1 MSEPIRVLHFAD
13 LHVGM
18 ENYGKLDPQTGIS
31 SRIRDF
37 LDRLDEVVAYAISH
51 DADLVIFAGDAFKTR
66 DPDPTQQ
73 REFAR
78 RIKHLADQIPVFML
92 VGNHDI
98 PGMAARATS
107 IDIFRTLEV
116 PNIVVGRKI
125 DAQVIET
132 KRGPVFL
139 GWVPFPVRNRLIAQE
154 EHRGASVEELD
165 RAVETL
171 VSGEL
176 AELAR
181 QAAEHDM
188 PRVLVG
194 HFSVSGATYGSERS
208 VMLGRDLVVQKS
220 ALADPAWDY
229 VALGHIHKHQNLTA
243 NETPFPRPLPPS
255 AKSLTG
261 EGESPSPV
269 AGGFATGEGRG
280 GGLPPVVY
288 SGSLE
293 RIDFG
298 EEVEDKGFCWLNLAR
313 GQTTWE
319 FVRVHARPFR
329 TIKVDAREEDDP
341 TAAVIAKIG
350 ERDIEGAV
358 VRVLIRLRE
367 GQEAALRRRE
377 IERALER
384 AESIAAI
391 STEVERETRV
401 AGVGSTPEAL
411 TPLQWTERYFVSK
424 NKPPERVQHLLKAA
438 QALFEDESAS

>member
-1 MSEPIRVLHFAD
+1 MPEPIRVLHFAD

-78 RIKHLADQIPVFML
+78 RIKQLADKIPVFML

-107 IDIFRTLEV
+107 IDIFRTLDV
-116 PNIVVGRKI
+116 PNIIVGRGI
-125 DAQVIET
+125 SSQVIET

-139 GWVPFPVRNRLIAQE
+139 GWVPFPVRNRLIAQD

-176 AELAR
+176 ADLAR
-181 QAAEHDM
+181 QAAAHDM

-243 NETPFPRPLPPS
+243 
-255 AKSLTG
+255 G
-261 EGESPSPV
+261 EQGSGGAGEKH
-269 AGGFATGEGRG
+269 T
-280 GGLPPVVY
+280 PPVVY

-313 GQTTWE
+313 GATTWE
-319 FVRVHARPFR
+319 FVRVHARHFR
-329 TIKVDAREEDDP
+329 TIKVDAREDDDP
-341 TAAVIAKIG
+341 TAAVVNKI
-350 ERDIEGAV
+350 ESRDIEGAV

-377 IERALER
+377 IERALAG
-384 AESIAAI
+384 AESVAAI
-391 STEVERETRV
+391 STEVERETRIV
-401 AGVGSTPEAL
+401 GVGSTPEAL
-411 TPLQWTERYFVSK
+411 TPLEWIERYFISK
-424 NKPPERVQHLLKAA
+424 GKSPERIQRLLHAA
-438 QALFEDESAS
+438 QSVFGEEEAS

>member
-1 MSEPIRVLHFAD
+1 MPEPIRVLHFAD

-18 ENYGKLDPQTGIS
+18 ENYGKLDPQTGVS

-37 LDRLDEVVAYAISH
+37 LDRLDEVVQYAFDH

-78 RIKHLADQIPVFML
+78 RIKKLADKIPVFML

-116 PNIVVGRKI
+116 PNVIVGRKI
-125 DAQVIET
+125 DSQVIET

-139 GWVPFPVRNRLIAQE
+139 GWIPFPVRNRLIVQE

-165 RAVETL
+165 RAVEQL

-176 AELAR
+176 ADLAR
-181 QAAEHDM
+181 QAADHDV

-220 ALADPAWDY
+220 ALADPAWDFC
-229 VALGHIHKHQNLTA
+229 ALGHIHKHQNLTTNDSGA
-243 NETPFPRPLPPS
+243 
-255 AKSLTG
+255 
-261 EGESPSPV
+261 
-269 AGGFATGEGRG
+269 
-280 GGLPPVVY
+280 PPVVY

-313 GQTTWE
+313 GATTWE

-358 VRVLIRLRE
+358 VRVVIRLRE

-377 IERALER
+377 IERALEE

-391 STEVERETRV
+391 STEVERETRIV
-401 AGVGSTPEAL
+401 GVGSTPEAL
-411 TPLQWTERYFVSK
+411 TPLEWTERYFVSK
-424 NKPPERVQHLLKAA
+424 NKPPERIQQLLKAA
-438 QALFEDESAS
+438 EGLFNQEP

>member
-1 MSEPIRVLHFAD
+1 MPEPIHILHFAD

-18 ENYGKLDPQTGIS
+18 ENYGRLDPQTGIS

-37 LDRLDEVVAYAISH
+37 LDRLDEVAQYALDH

-78 RIKHLADQIPVFML
+78 RIKGLADKIPVFML

-125 DAQVIET
+125 DSQVIET

-176 AELAR
+176 AELAK
-181 QAAEHDM
+181 QAAAHDM
-188 PRVLVG
+188 PRVLIG

-208 VMLGRDLVVQKS
+208 VMLGRDLVIQKS
-220 ALADPAWDY
+220 TLADPVWDY

-243 NETPFPRPLPPS
+243 NDSPLP
-255 AKSLTG
+255 TG
-261 EGESPSPV
+261 RPWPPERSG
-269 AGGFATGEGRG
+269 AGGVGGEDRT
-280 GGLPPVVY
+280 PPVVY

-298 EEVEDKGFCWLNLAR
+298 EEVEDKGFCWLSLAR
-313 GQTTWE
+313 GQTAWE

-341 TAAVIAKIG
+341 TAAVIAKIE

-358 VRVLIRLRE
+358 VRVIIRLRE

-377 IERALER
+377 VERALAG

-391 STEVERETRV
+391 TAEVERETRI
-401 AGVGSTPEAL
+401 AGVGSAPEAL
-411 TPLQWTERYFVSK
+411 TPLEWTERYFTAK
-424 NKPPERVQHLLKAA
+424 NKTPERIRKLLAAA
-438 QALFEDESAS
+438 QTLLQDDGP

>member
-1 MSEPIRVLHFAD
+1 MPEPIRVLHFAD

-78 RIKHLADQIPVFML
+78 RIKQLAGQIPVFML

-116 PNIVVGRKI
+116 PNVLVGRKI
-125 DAQVIET
+125 EAQVVET

-243 NETPFPRPLPPS
+243 GEQGGGGVGENSPLP
-255 AKSLTG
+255 
-261 EGESPSPV
+261 
-269 AGGFATGEGRG
+269 AGRGAGGEGRT
-280 GGLPPVVY
+280 PPVVY

-313 GQTTWE
+313 GATSWE

-329 TIKVDAREEDDP
+329 TIRVDAREEDNP
-341 TAAVIAKIG
+341 TAAVIAKIE

-358 VRVLIRLRE
+358 VRVVIRLRE

-377 IERALER
+377 IERALEE

-401 AGVGSTPEAL
+401 AGVGATPEAL
-411 TPLQWTERYFVSK
+411 TPLEWTERFFVSK
-424 NKPPERVQHLLKAA
+424 NKPPERVRQLLSAA
-438 QALFEDESAS
+438 EGLFNDE

>member
-1 MSEPIRVLHFAD
+1 MPSPLRVLHFAD

-78 RIKHLADQIPVFML
+78 RIKQLADQIPVFML

-116 PNIVVGRKI
+116 PNIVVGRSI
-125 DAQVIET
+125 SSQVIET

-165 RAVETL
+165 RAVEQL

-176 AELAR
+176 ADLAR

-188 PRVLVG
+188 PRVLAG

-243 NETPFPRPLPPS
+243 HAGERGS
-255 AKSLTG
+255 EGTG
-261 EGESPSPV
+261 GDH
-269 AGGFATGEGRG
+269 T
-280 GGLPPVVY
+280 PPVVY

-298 EEVEDKGFCWLNLAR
+298 EEVEDKGFCWINLAR
-313 GQTTWE
+313 GQTHWE
-319 FVRVHARPFR
+319 FVKVHARPFR
-329 TIKVDAREEDDP
+329 TIKIDAREEDDP
-341 TAAVIAKIG
+341 TAAVVNKI
-350 ERDIEGAV
+350 ESRDIEGAV

-377 IERALER
+377 IERALAG

-401 AGVGSTPEAL
+401 VGVGSTPEAL
-411 TPLQWTERYFVSK
+411 TPLEWTERFFVSK
-424 NKPPERVQHLLKAA
+424 NKPTERVQRLLKAA
-438 QALFEDESAS
+438 ESLFYEE